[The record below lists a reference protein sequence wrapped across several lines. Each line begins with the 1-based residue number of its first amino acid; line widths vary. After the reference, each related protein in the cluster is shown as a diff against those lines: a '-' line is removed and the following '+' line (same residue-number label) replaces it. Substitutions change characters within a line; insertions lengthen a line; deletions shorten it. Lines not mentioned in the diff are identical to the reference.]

1 MSNISFNWIDDNE
14 EGKYVCTMYEGN
26 TPIQTIEFTD
36 YSNPTRIKYD
46 KRHRIKRACAYIV
59 LYRPADLNTKGIYK
73 TLDAN
78 NTDSTSNGYSATSIH
93 SIPEIK
99 RWCENY
105 LAAIYIRK
113 YEDVIREMQTLK
125 NRAEEL
131 MLLGYTSN
139 TELK

>member
-1 MSNISFNWIDDNE
+1 MAKITFNWVDDVE
-14 EGKYVCTMYEGN
+14 EGKYICTMFEDN
-26 TPIQTIEFTD
+26 TPLHTIQFTD
-36 YSNPTRIKYD
+36 YSNPTRIELD
-46 KRHRIKRACAYIV
+46 KRHHIKRACAYLV
-59 LYRPADLNTKGIYK
+59 FYQPGNNSSKGIYK
-73 TLDAN
+73 GIDAN
-78 NTDSTSNGYSATSIH
+78 NTDSTSNGYTATPIH